1 MSALSQ
7 RALPRLAGVRILVLN
22 WRDVRHPE
30 SGGAETYI
38 HETTWRFVAAG
49 AHVTLLT
56 ARPPGQSAREQIDG
70 VDVHR
75 AGGTLT
81 VYLCAAWR
89 MLRTGRRY
97 DVVLDC
103 QNGIPFFAPLFLRIP
118 VVQVVHHVH
127 QDQFATRFPPVV
139 AAVGR
144 RLEADCARWV
154 YRGKRSVAVSVST
167 RQEMRARLRVD
178 GVIDIVP
185 NGGVPFPQANRTRA
199 EVPTVVLV
207 ARLVPHK
214 RVDVLLH
221 AVAQVRAVLPQ
232 VRVEIIGGGSEL
244 GSLRELSGRLGL
256 TGVVTLHGRVSD
268 DVRDA
273 LLGRAW
279 VTTSTSDGEGWGC
292 SVLEAAAAGVPCV
305 ALEVPGIRD
314 SVLDG
319 RTGWLVAERGP
330 AAFAAALVTAL
341 TELANPDRAAAVAG
355 ECRRWARRFTWDR
368 SAELLAASVLAAR
381 CDMSRNRRKV
391 RPDMTTLAWFIHDD
405 PPAVLARLRLTDEV
419 AVAGNRMA
427 VVLRGCDDLAAL
439 ALLEELG
446 ASEVR
451 VRTAGRHEVLAGP
464 DVAARSAPGS
474 RASIPGTCA

>member
-1 MSALSQ
+1 MTQ
-7 RALPRLAGVRILVLN
+7 RALPQLAGMRILVLN

-30 SGGAETYI
+30 SGGAENYL
-38 HETTWRFVAAG
+38 HETTRRFVAAG

-56 ARPPGQSAREQIDG
+56 ARPPGQPAREQIDG

-89 MLRTGRRY
+89 MLRTGHRY
-97 DVVLDC
+97 DVVVDC
-103 QNGIPFFAPLFLRIP
+103 QNGIPFFAPLFLQAS

-144 RLEADCARWV
+144 RVEADCARWV
-154 YRGKRSVAVSVST
+154 YRGSRSVAVSAST
-167 RQEMRARLRVD
+167 RQEMRMRLRVD

-185 NGGVPFPQANRTRA
+185 NGGVPLLQTNRTRA

-207 ARLVPHK
+207 SRLVPHK

-221 AVAQVRAVLPQ
+221 AVARVRAALPQ
-232 VRVEIIGGGSEL
+232 LRVEIVGGGPEL
-244 GSLRELSGRLGL
+244 SALRELSVRLDL
-256 TGVVTLHGRVSD
+256 TGVVTLHGRVPD
-268 DVRDA
+268 NIRDA

-305 ALEVPGIRD
+305 ALDVPGIRD
-314 SVLDG
+314 AVLDG
-319 RTGWLVAERGP
+319 RTGRLVAEPGP
-330 AAFAAALVTAL
+330 AAFAAALVAAL
-341 TELANPDRAAAVAG
+341 TKLADPDRAAAVAQ
-355 ECRRWARRFTWDR
+355 ECQRWARRFTWDR

-381 CDMSRNRRKV
+381 CDSSRERRTA
-391 RPDMTTLAWFIHDD
+391 RSDMTTLAWFTHDD

-419 AVAGNRMA
+419 AVVGTRMA
-427 VVLRGCDDLAAL
+427 VILRGCDDLAAL

-446 ASEVR
+446 AFAVQ

-464 DVAARSAPGS
+464 DIAARPAPDTKTS
-474 RASIPGTCA
+474 VPGACV